1 MNKFQEEKQ
10 GSLNWHGLEKELY
23 EKKKKTMREDF
34 GNITKN
40 IRGHAM
46 KLEIY

>member
-1 MNKFQEEKQ
+1 MR
-10 GSLNWHGLEKELY
+10 
-23 EKKKKTMREDF
+23 KKKKTMREDF